1 MENNE
6 SKEKIVYVVTH
17 AEDNPEKA
25 IIPFVLA
32 NGAMAMDVEVSIILQ
47 SNGVLLAKKGY
58 AEKINHTYFDPL
70 KKLMDQYIQS
80 GGKIYLCAPCV
91 KARNMENDIIE
102 GAVIIGAA
110 KVVQEALSAKVVFTY

>member
-6 SKEKIVYVVTH
+6 KIVYIITH

-32 NGAMAMDVEVSIILQ
+32 NGAIAMDVDVSIILQ

-58 AEKINHTYFDPL
+58 AEKINHSGFDPL
-70 KKLMDQYIQS
+70 KKLIDQYIQA
-80 GGKIYLCAPCV
+80 GKKIYLCGPCV
-91 KARNMENDIIE
+91 KARNMEDDIIE
-102 GAVIIGAA
+102 GVTIIGAA
-110 KVVQEALSAKVVFTY
+110 KVVQEALSAKAVFTY